1 MSRVLLINP
10 TITAKRNAR
19 FPLAVLSIATAIE
32 PAHRARILDGNIDRD
47 FVASAV
53 RALAEEHFDAVGI
66 TVMGGPQLPP
76 ALQVSEAIRA
86 AHPSVPIIWG
96 GHFPTVCPE
105 PALAEPCV
113 DFVIRAQGEDSFR
126 ELVDAL
132 VADDGG
138 KVANIAGLSWKRD
151 GQIVHNADRKFSSA
165 RLARRLPIE
174 RLDNP
179 RQYLGSTYLGRR
191 TAGFQAAIGCRFR
204 CTFCGV
210 ATMFRGKTALPAAS
224 RLDEDLTFLT
234 RDLGADSIQFYDH
247 NFFDREE
254 DTQPLLEV
262 LARHRVPWWCFARSD
277 ALVNL
282 SAASWALV
290 RASGLRMAYIGAES
304 PNDQML
310 HDIRKG
316 TKAGQ
321 TLEAVEACRSNGVI
335 PELSFMLAPP
345 ENPEE
350 ETEKTF
356 RFIREIKRIHPATE
370 IMLYVYTPLPPSPH
384 LGGSA
389 HPRVLAAAAKIRDL
403 AGNAVEFPRR
413 AMEWAEP
420 AWVSYWSHTDAP
432 WLSERLRNRIRDFTT
447 VLGCRFPTI
456 TDIRSP
462 PIAKRALRVLSSW
475 RYRFER
481 YDQPWE
487 LDLSKQ
493 FIKLHD
499 PRAASL

>member
-10 TITAKRNAR
+10 TITSKRNAR

-32 PAHRARILDGNIDRD
+32 PRHQARILDGNVDRD
-47 FVASAV
+47 FVAT
-53 RALAEEHFDAVGI
+53 ALRLLREERFDAVGVS
-66 TVMGGPQLPP
+66 VMGGPQLPP
-76 ALQVSEAIRA
+76 ALAVCEAIRA
-86 AHPSVPIIWG
+86 AHPNVPIIWG

-105 PALAEPCV
+105 PALEEPCV
-113 DFVIRAQGEDSFR
+113 DFAIRAQGEDTFG
-126 ELVDAL
+126 EVIDAL
-132 VADDGG
+132 ADNDAARI
-138 KVANIAGLSWKRD
+138 ANIAGLSFKLD
-151 GQIVHNADRKFSSA
+151 GQIVHNRDRPFSSA
-165 RLARRLPIE
+165 RIARRLPIE
-174 RLDNP
+174 RLENP
-179 RQYLGSTYLGRR
+179 RQYLGHTYLGRR

-210 ATMFRGKTALPAAS
+210 ATMFRGKTALPTAV
-224 RLDEDLTFLT
+224 RLDEDLRFLT

-247 NFFDREE
+247 NFFDREA

-262 LARHRVPWWCFARSD
+262 LTRYRVPWWCFARSD

-282 SAASWALV
+282 SAESWALV
-290 RASGLRMAYIGAES
+290 RNSGLRMAYIGAES
-304 PNDQML
+304 PDDKML

-321 TLEAVEACRSNGVI
+321 TLEAVEVCRANGVI

-356 RFIREIKRIHPATE
+356 QFIREIKRIHPATE

-384 LGGSA
+384 TAGSM
-389 HPRVLAAAAKIRDL
+389 HPRAREAAAKIRDV
-403 AGNAVEFPRR
+403 AGNAVAFPRR
-413 AMEWAEP
+413 ASQWAQP
-420 AWVSYWSHTDAP
+420 QWVDYWSHSDAP

-462 PIAKRALRVLSSW
+462 PIAKSALRLLSSW
-475 RYRFER
+475 RYRFEQ
-481 YDQPWE
+481 YDRPWE
-487 LDLSKQ
+487 LDLSKH

-499 PRAASL
+499 PRASSL